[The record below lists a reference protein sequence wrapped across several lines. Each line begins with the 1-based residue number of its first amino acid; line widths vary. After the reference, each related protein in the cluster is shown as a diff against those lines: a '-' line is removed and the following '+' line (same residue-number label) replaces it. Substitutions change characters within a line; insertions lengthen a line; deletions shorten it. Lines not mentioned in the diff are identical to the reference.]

1 MSKNKTVTLKFKRS
15 FTTKAD
21 GIAAKHATFIP
32 QSVLRQVHSPFQ
44 SEFST
49 QSDVV
54 LPLAISR
61 TTPFF
66 EVIK

>member
-15 FTTKAD
+15 FTLEAD
-21 GIAAKHATFIP
+21 EVTGKHVTFIP
-32 QSVLRQVHSPFQ
+32 QSVLLQVHSLFQ

-49 QSDVV
+49 QSDLV

-61 TTPFF
+61 NTLFF
-66 EVIK
+66 EVIQ